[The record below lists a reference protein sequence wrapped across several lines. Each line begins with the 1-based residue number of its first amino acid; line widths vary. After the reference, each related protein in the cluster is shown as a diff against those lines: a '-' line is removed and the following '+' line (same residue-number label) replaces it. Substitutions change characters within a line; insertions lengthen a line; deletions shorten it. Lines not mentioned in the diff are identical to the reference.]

1 MSLRRLR
8 HLPKLLAVVALAS
21 CLVHCGH
28 DTPEQPG
35 WSGSRA
41 DRLRARL
48 EREAGGRWVV
58 TGDPKA
64 DDVRFVAPVDGY
76 PVKDSTPEKTVRAFL
91 RAYGAEL
98 GHPVGEAEL
107 PVDRVEPN
115 GQLSVVRFSLVDP
128 KTKLPYLDRRPVAS
142 VKPDGS
148 LLTMMPT
155 VPTSEATVA
164 PPRLSIADA
173 RAKARAHLAAS
184 CALDPASIPDETRSS
199 TGIVVDGVDHPRAV
213 HALSFA
219 LDDERCGSTEVRVDA
234 ATGEVVQAVPLDL
247 HMWAKNRGAR
257 YYYTRNTSVPPEDDE
272 KTLSV
277 RASGGAYELVSTD
290 GPVEV
295 RTVVEG
301 ANRTRTPVRSSTPS
315 GFDSDASS
323 PGAGA
328 AVDLHHGL
336 FTAYDWF
343 NKTFDWTWP
352 KHFNGGVIEGV
363 AHASINKPFFDSVTS
378 RFNFGDGGGVQ
389 PTPQGACKT
398 HPTGS
403 DRANPLGYDER
414 ICLFLPFAAS
424 IGMVGHEMAH
434 STMRSAYSWRS
445 ANEGGAVQ
453 ESIADVLGITLE
465 HDKRG
470 GDTWTTMFA
479 TSGRYGYAARSAVNP
494 VVSRTSDMKACPEG
508 PSEENDRCGIHLN
521 SGIGTHAWYLM
532 TFGGVHQ
539 LSRVSVETSSALG
552 IDAAARLWFVSAR
565 AGYGDMGFLSFA
577 LQEASM
583 AGVTWGASSPQR
595 QAVVCA
601 WTAVEVIPE
610 GLSIFLLGRSCPTK
624 APTKAE
630 ATGCD
635 RVRDGLVCSPESP
648 RLAYVCKNG
657 QIYGAQVCEAANTVC
672 TPNWDYSART
682 KADGSLDCE
691 VTVQGSSR

>member
-1 MSLRRLR
+1 MSHRRLR
-8 HLPKLLAVVALAS
+8 HLPKLLAVVALAG

-76 PVKDSTPEKTVRAFL
+76 PVKDATPEKTVRAFL

-257 YYYTRNTSVPPEDDE
+257 YYYTRNTSAPDEDDE

-343 NKTFDWTWP
+343 NHRYGWTWP
-352 KHFNGGVIEGV
+352 KAFNGGVIEGI
-363 AHASINKPFFDSVTS
+363 AHGPPKASFSQSDQ
-378 RFNFGDGGGVQ
+378 RFYFSDAGGVQ
-389 PTPQGACKT
+389 AQPVGPV
-398 HPTGS
+398 
-403 DRANPLGYDER
+403 RW
-414 ICLFLPFAAS
+414 LPYAAALTV
-424 IGMVGHEMAH
+424 VGHEMMHAAAATQYFMLAWH
-434 STMRSAYSWRS
+434 ET
-445 ANEGGAVQ
+445 GAVQ
-453 ESIADVLGITLE
+453 ESIADVLGATFAHTMEGGEPWLAPTAKISRDPADTTRRMDRPTLN
-465 HDKRG
+465 
-470 GDTWTTMFA
+470 
-479 TSGRYGYAARSAVNP
+479 RYSAIPPCTVPTADNDMCNIH
-494 VVSRTSDMKACPEG
+494 VSAG
-508 PSEENDRCGIHLN
+508 V
-521 SGIGTHAWYLM
+521 GTQAWFLM
-532 TFGGVHQ
+532 TMGGVHEDT
-539 LSRVSVETSSALG
+539 RVSIDPARALG
-552 IDAAARLWFVSAR
+552 LDDAAWLWFHATLLGSTTMTYREYAMHQIATALVVW
-565 AGYGDMGFLSFA
+565 GYG
-577 LQEASM
+577 
-583 AGVTWGASSPQR
+583 SPQVE
-595 QAVVCA
+595 AVTCA
-601 WTAVEVIPE
+601 WNAVEVTDSAIVAT
-610 GLSIFLLGRSCPTK
+610 FLTHPCATVPK
-624 APTKAE
+624 APQE
-630 ATGCD
+630 LVGCG
-635 RVRDGLVCSPESP
+635 RVPNGVVCSPETA
-648 RLAYVCKNG
+648 RLAYVCRAG
-657 QIYGAQVCEAANTVC
+657 QISGALMCPDPTMVCASNF
-672 TPNWDYSART
+672 DYSART